1 MRSFSNTDIDLKS
14 FECGKIKLFQVIN
27 LIHVD

>member
-14 FECGKIKLFQVIN
+14 FECGKMKLFQVIN
-27 LIHVD
+27 LIPVD